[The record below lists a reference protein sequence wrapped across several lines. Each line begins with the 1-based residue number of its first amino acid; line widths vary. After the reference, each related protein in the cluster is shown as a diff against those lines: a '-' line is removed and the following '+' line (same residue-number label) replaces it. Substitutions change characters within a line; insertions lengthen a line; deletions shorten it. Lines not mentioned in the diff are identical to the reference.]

1 MKELLTHLFKDKVP
15 EDRPKLCVI
24 KTQSTVTPEEQI
36 SYEDWC
42 EEHSVS
48 IKWHSREGIHNA
60 NHMMSLWNQ
69 GCRIKK

>member
-1 MKELLTHLFKDKVP
+1 MLELLNFLFKDKDP
-15 EDRPKLCVI
+15 DDRPKLCVI
-24 KTQSTVTPEEQI
+24 KTQSTVIPEEQI

-42 EEHSVS
+42 KEHSVS

-60 NHMMSLWNQ
+60 NHMMSLWDQ